1 MLGRRARLCRG
12 RAAGVVCAA
21 RWAVVVGGADGLA
34 FGGLAFGLAFAG
46 LRCWRRRRRPA
57 GPVRASKVAG
67 SSVGR
72 SGLGIATVGVVLI
85 LGVGIRGGDGCREDT
100 GWRRMDVGKAVKP
113 GGVDGVGGV
122 SSLSS
127 IGIMVGPVGTGEGGS
142 NVTLR
147 GDSGAGV
154 AVEHGTGASVTL
166 RDGAG
171 AFGTRL
177 VSSSVRICRVAT
189 WLSVSG
195 SSGDPCDGF
204 FRAERM
210 SWIPAR
216 IRSLEDARGMVT
228 LVGNQ
233 AKVSQMRSC
242 RVSQIHTV

>member
-1 MLGRRARLCRG
+1 VLGRRACLCRG

-72 SGLGIATVGVVLI
+72 SGLGTATG
-85 LGVGIRGGDGCREDT
+85 GVGLIVVAGIREGDGGREDT
-100 GWRRMDVGKAVKP
+100 GLRRMDVGKAVKP
-113 GGVDGVGGV
+113 GGVDGAGGV
-122 SSLSS
+122 ASLSS
-127 IGIMVGPVGTGEGGS
+127 MGISVGPVGTGEGGS

-154 AVEHGTGASVTL
+154 TVEQGVGASGTL

-177 VSSSVRICRVAT
+177 VSSSVRIWRVAT

-195 SSGDPCDGF
+195 SSGDP
-204 FRAERM
+204 
-210 SWIPAR
+210 
-216 IRSLEDARGMVT
+216 
-228 LVGNQ
+228 
-233 AKVSQMRSC
+233 
-242 RVSQIHTV
+242 